1 MKSSRWFTPYLLVGP
16 AVIWVL
22 VFGLWPFLN
31 TVVLAFTDARPLQ
44 TPHPVGLD
52 NFVRLFSD
60 DRFLSS
66 LVNILV
72 YVAICVPLLTLG
84 PLLVALLVQTKLPG
98 IAFFRTTFYFPV
110 VASVVVVAM
119 IWQWM
124 FDSQGIINQSLQ
136 FVGAQDGSINFLVD
150 RWKLIFVA
158 ISLTVWKGLGYY
170 MVVYLAALAS
180 VGRELH
186 EAAAI
191 DGANAYHRFWNV
203 TVPGVRGGMLLVAAL
218 ISVSAMRVFT
228 ELYVLTNGTGGPGG
242 RAMSIVMMV
251 QSVGKGLN
259 GQIGY
264 ASAIS
269 VVLFLLAIGPLAFVG
284 VMNYGKDIKL
294 PRRRSKNSPTAG
306 NVYKP
311 LEDSPGIVAAAGAPR
326 GGGEGG
332 GVQW

>member
-1 MKSSRWFTPYLLVGP
+1 MRSHKWFTPYVLVAP

-22 VFGLWPFLN
+22 VFGIWPFLN

-44 TPHPVGLD
+44 APKPVGLD
-52 NFVRLFSD
+52 NFARLFGD
-60 DRFLSS
+60 DRFLYS
-66 LVNILV
+66 LTTVLV
-72 YVAICVPLLTLG
+72 YVAVCVPLLTLG
-84 PLLVALLVQTKLPG
+84 PLLVALLVQTKIPG

-110 VASVVVVAM
+110 VASVVVVGM

-124 FDSQGIINQSLQ
+124 FDSEGIVNQSLQ
-136 FVGAQDGSINFLVD
+136 FLGADGSVNFLVD
-150 RWKLIFVA
+150 RWKLILVS

-242 RAMSIVMMV
+242 QAMSIVMMV

-269 VVLFLLAIGPLAFVG
+269 VVLFLLTIGPLAFVG

-294 PRRRSKNSPTAG
+294 PRRKSRSNGTAG
-306 NVYKP
+306 RIDRP
-311 LEDSPGIVAAAGAPR
+311 LQDSPGVAAAVGAPKI
-326 GGGEGG
+326 GGDGGG

>member
-1 MKSSRWFTPYLLVGP
+1 MRANKWFTPYLLLAP

-44 TPHPVGLD
+44 TPNPVGLD

-66 LVNILV
+66 LVNVLV
-72 YVAICVPLLTLG
+72 YVVICVPLLTLG

-98 IAFFRTTFYFPV
+98 IGFFRTTFYFPV

-124 FDSQGIINQSLQ
+124 FDSEGIVNQSMQML
-136 FVGAQDGSINFLVD
+136 GIQDGSINFLVD
-150 RWKLIFVA
+150 RWKLMFVA

-269 VVLFLLAIGPLAFVG
+269 VVLFLLTIGPLAFVG

-294 PRRRSKNSPTAG
+294 PRRKSKSSPTSG
-306 NVYKP
+306 TTDKP
-311 LEDSPGIVAAAGAPR
+311 LQDSPGVAAAAGAPHV
-326 GGGEGG
+326 GGEGG